1 MDPFESSSMVHSGAT
16 GLVDDW
22 RTRVAS
28 PYSTTSSQSLTLNLQ
43 TPNRNASPLSP
54 MGATSVA
61 LMSMSSPLSLSVC
74 FDISH
79 HLSIDP
85 KSVFQFE
92 EAPLLPTFTLPRI
105 VNGSKVFPGIKDLP
119 AHIRQN
125 FRNEFI
131 RFVIKQVANSQSP
144 WVNPDVNALQAM
156 YQLVYPVFPARLRHS
171 DAVYH
176 PVSGFLTVTPEN
188 SDAVGRPSRHLV
200 FSVTTLL
207 LPPSP
212 LSNDTYQASSARKGF
227 KLSIPGLNTWQSS
240 LDQMMITQSSGGS
253 MLKET
258 FRTIPK
264 SVGTKRYARFT
275 PYITS
280 SLNVLYRRGVAFS
293 SQIQSWKRF

>member
-28 PYSTTSSQSLTLNLQ
+28 PYSTTSSQSLTLDLQ
-43 TPNRNASPLSP
+43 TPNHNASPLSP
-54 MGATSVA
+54 IGTISVA

-85 KSVFQFE
+85 KSAFQFE
-92 EAPLLPTFTLPRI
+92 EAPLLPTFTLPKI

-119 AHIRQN
+119 AHIHQN

-144 WVNPDVNALQAM
+144 WINPDVNTLQAM
-156 YQLVYPVFPARLRHS
+156 YQLVYLVFPARLRHS

-176 PVSGFLTVTPEN
+176 PVSSFLTVTPEN
-188 SDAVGRPSRHLV
+188 SDAVGRPSLHLG
-200 FSVTTLL
+200 FSVTTSPL
-207 LPPSP
+207 LPSP
-212 LSNDTYQASSARKGF
+212 PSNDTYPGSSARKGF
-227 KLSIPGLNTWQSS
+227 KLSIPGPNTWQSS
-240 LDQMMITQSSGGS
+240 LGWTTITQSSGGS
-253 MLKET
+253 TLKET
-258 FRTIPK
+258 FRTILK
-264 SVGTKRYARFT
+264 LAGTRRYVRFT
-275 PYITS
+275 ICIAS
-280 SLNVLYRRGVAFS
+280 SLNIPYR
-293 SQIQSWKRF
+293 

>member
-1 MDPFESSSMVHSGAT
+1 MVHSGAT

-22 RTRVAS
+22 QTRVVS
-28 PYSTTSSQSLTLNLQ
+28 PYSTTSSKSLTLDLQ
-43 TPNRNASPLSP
+43 TLNRNALPLSP

-61 LMSMSSPLSLSVC
+61 LMSMSSPLSLSVH

-79 HLSIDP
+79 HLSIDL
-85 KSVFQFE
+85 KSAFQFE

-105 VNGSKVFPGIKDLP
+105 VNGLKVFPGIKDLP

-144 WVNPDVNALQAM
+144 WINPDVNALQAM
-156 YQLVYPVFPARLRHS
+156 YQLVYPVFPTQLRHS

-176 PVSGFLTVTPEN
+176 PVSSFLTVTPEN
-188 SDAVGRPSRHLV
+188 SDAVGRPSLHLG

-212 LSNDTYQASSARKGF
+212 PSNDTYPGSSARKGF
-227 KLSIPGLNTWQSS
+227 KLSIPGPNMWQSS
-240 LDQMMITQSSGGS
+240 LGWTAITQSSGRS
-253 MLKET
+253 TLKET
-258 FRTIPK
+258 FRTILK
-264 SVGTKRYARFT
+264 SAGTRRYVRFT
-275 PYITS
+275 ICIAS
-280 SLNVLYRRGVAFS
+280 SLNIPHRRDVVFS
-293 SQIQSWKRF
+293 SRIQSWKHF